1 MTALARRELI
11 TRPFPRVHYYPGKS
25 WAGRLIHERV
35 PAYGRRMWA
44 PSWDEEWFAKPEEEG
59 S

>member
-11 TRPFPRVHYYPGKS
+11 TRPFPRVYYYPGKS

-35 PAYGRRMWA
+35 PTHGQRTWS
-44 PSWDEEWFAKPEEEG
+44 PSSLWDEEWFATFEKE
-59 S
+59 